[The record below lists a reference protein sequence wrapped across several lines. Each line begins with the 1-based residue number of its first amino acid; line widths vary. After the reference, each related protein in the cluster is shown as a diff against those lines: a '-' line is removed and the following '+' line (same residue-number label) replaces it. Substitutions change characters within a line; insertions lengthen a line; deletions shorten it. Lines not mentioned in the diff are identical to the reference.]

1 MYHHCTILWLVARL
15 FFFFFD
21 KTLARLVE
29 TMLKGR
35 MTVVY
40 WKQQRSFFLECDAR
54 QNG

>member
-1 MYHHCTILWLVARL
+1 MIYHNSIYSEGMEFYVSSLHY
-15 FFFFFD
+15 
-21 KTLARLVE
+21 TLARLVE

-40 WKQQRSFFLECDAR
+40 WKQQRSFFLECDAG